1 MRMKS
6 MLLVC
11 VLLVF
16 IAFPA
21 GVSAQEVKTVF
32 GMNYGRVI
40 LTVNR
45 QYSRVSVMLQPIFT
59 GTVDNENRLQPFDVQ
74 WIIPLPAPVNH
85 SGPDEGSN
93 YPRYLPPEY
102 QEAFDQVDEV
112 TRVRFE
118 PEEPRYCY
126 DTFIYG
132 GYSSSMDVILPVTMD
147 YGGAAAIPNDDPD
160 TMLNQLAQEGFVI
173 TPDDAPRIRQYA
185 EAGFSLVAVKYRLAD
200 MIDDPIA
207 GYIVSGTL
215 FNFSFQWDDMT
226 VPLPFLQD
234 ATAWIFSDQA
244 YLPANIPHVQPDY
257 ARFRAPHS
265 VAHTGDFTYWDFSH
279 NNYTTIT
286 EGLYQDA
293 LNSPLADGHVITEYA
308 GSTDILLTIDET
320 SRLNWLAEDF
330 SYLSRLVI
338 QTPDTATYPVIAPA
352 PDEPDRSNVVDL
364 RNYVD
369 PLVYWGCSSR
379 TALEGDPLP
388 NLFGSFM
395 FYHSVRPSVADIPS
409 GRMRLDDLRFAVAYP
424 PDWVLSSLSTDT
436 GTIYVLSQ
444 EPVTLEDLIAAV
456 GDDPE
461 QPPMLV
467 FSEYIYVTDGTVGE
481 LYAEHS
487 LGTQLNDRGLRLHW
501 PRSLYER
508 YDLRQ
513 IDYELE
519 HGVQYGIIASEAD
532 WAANGALYNAM
543 LTYAQ
548 SYQYYAS
555 ADWPNTLFVESRYR
569 WNDDEP
575 RIGLE
580 IPYPDGWLEHMD
592 GDDIVI
598 SGGDAEFRLIPAAQ
612 ASPEWTQ
619 QRYGLHR
626 DLACEQPTIFH
637 AGERAGYIF
646 PTTGYL
652 AEVSAPTEMLGDY
665 IQIMLKMMAA
675 LPSACSG

>member
-40 LTVNR
+40 LTVSHR
-45 QYSRVSVMLQPIFT
+45 YSRVNVVVQPIFT
-59 GTVDNENRLQPFDVQ
+59 GNVDNENRLQPFDVQ

-147 YGGAAAIPNDDPD
+147 YGGAAAIPNDAPD
-160 TMLNQLAQEGFVI
+160 AMLNQLAQEGFVI

-185 EAGFSLVAVKYRLAD
+185 EAGFSLVAVKYHLAD

-226 VPLPFLQD
+226 VPLPFLQG

-338 QTPDTATYPVIAPA
+338 QTPDTAAYPVIAPA
-352 PDEPDRSNVVDL
+352 PDEPDRSNVIDL

-409 GRMRLDDLRFAVAYP
+409 GRMRRDDLRFAVAYP
-424 PDWVLSSLSTDT
+424 PDWVLSTLPTDT
-436 GTIYVLSQ
+436 GTVYALSP
-444 EPVTLEDLIAAV
+444 EPLTLETVKAAAS
-456 GDDPE
+456 GDTE
-461 QPPMLV
+461 QPPIFV
-467 FSEYIYVTDGTVGE
+467 FSEYIYLADGFAGPVITE
-481 LYAEHS
+481 QNLE
-487 LGTQLNDRGLRLHW
+487 TQLGIPIRVYMRI
-501 PRSLYER
+501 R
-508 YDLRQ
+508 YDMRSAEME
-513 IDYELE
+513 DE
-519 HGVQYGIIASEAD
+519 HGVQYGMIASEAD
-532 WAANGALYNAM
+532 WTANRALYNAM

-555 ADWPNTLFVESRYR
+555 ADWQNTLFIGSPY
-569 WNDDEP
+569 WGYNQDEP
-575 RIGLE
+575 HLE

-592 GDDIVI
+592 GEDIVI
-598 SGGDAEFRLIPAAQ
+598 SGGDTEFRLIPTAK
-612 ASPEWTQ
+612 ASPEWIR
-619 QRYGLHR
+619 QRYGLTGE
-626 DLACEQPTIFH
+626 LSCEQPTIFH